1 MFEKLVPSLWFHP
14 VLLYS
19 TYIPFFSMLTPFS
32 LLAMGLTSE
41 RENPMLKIGQ
51 LPDGV

>member
-1 MFEKLVPSLWFHP
+1 
-14 VLLYS
+14 
-19 TYIPFFSMLTPFS
+19 MLTPFS

-41 RENPMLKIGQ
+41 KEGLMVKVGQ

>member
-1 MFEKLVPSLWFHP
+1 
-14 VLLYS
+14 
-19 TYIPFFSMLTPFS
+19 MLTPFS

-41 RENPMLKIGQ
+41 REGPMLKIGQ